1 MPTEDASKLFVA
13 GLPDGI
19 TEDALRALFTEAGS
33 QVEQLSLP
41 RDRATGRPRGF
52 AFVTL
57 GSPEQAEQARG
68 RLDGTL
74 VDGRS
79 ITVRPFSSEP
89 PQRRGPG
96 DGPGPRG
103 PGGGGGGGGGRFQDT
118 SDRTLYVGNL
128 PYDASETE
136 VRELFSTA
144 GSATPQRIHLPT
156 DPTGRPRGFGFVTF
170 ATPEEANAA
179 IVQTRDAAVRGR
191 RCVIHIA
198 HKKGER
204 PPPREGGGFG
214 GGGPRP
220 RGPDMAE
227 VWLATQGGGE
237 RRRPKAWTAGEEGS
251 TEGGGPGA
259 PGNRPPGGGYSGQKK
274 RRGGEGERG
283 GGRPKPKQRG
293 GGGAGSR
300 WGDDDD

>member
-1 MPTEDASKLFVA
+1 
-13 GLPDGI
+13 
-19 TEDALRALFTEAGS
+19 
-33 QVEQLSLP
+33 
-41 RDRATGRPRGF
+41 
-52 AFVTL
+52 VTL
-57 GSPEQAEQARG
+57 SSPEQAEAARG

-89 PQRRGPG
+89 PTRGAG
-96 DGPGPRG
+96 GVGPRV
-103 PGGGGGGGGGRFQDT
+103 GGGGGGGGGPSRFQDT

-128 PYDASETE
+128 PYDCSETE
-136 VRELFSTA
+136 VRELFSA
-144 GSATPQRIHLPT
+144 VNAATPQRIHLPT

-170 ATPEEANAA
+170 TTAEDANNA
-179 IVQTRDAAVRGR
+179 ITATRDAAVRGR

-204 PPPREGGGFG
+204 PERPAGGGF

-237 RRRPKAWTAGEEGS
+237 RRRREWGSPAEGEAGSEPGPGGPAPS
-251 TEGGGPGA
+251 TGGGGPG
-259 PGNRPPGGGYSGQKK
+259 PGAGPPPRSKK
-274 RRGGEGERG
+274 RKGGDGERG
-283 GGRPKPKQRG
+283 GGRPKPKER
-293 GGGAGSR
+293 GGAGR
-300 WGDDDD
+300 MRRNDDDY